1 MITTTAF
8 QGLAK
13 MTAAALGDPDLKLIT
28 VDHPLGG
35 VDPAT
40 LGARADA
47 AARELESWL
56 ADVAKRRN
64 P

>member
-8 QGLAK
+8 HGLAK
-13 MTAAALGDPDLKLIT
+13 MTAAALGDPDLTLIT
-28 VDHPLGG
+28 LDHPLGG
-35 VDPAT
+35 VDATT

-47 AARELESWL
+47 AARALEAWL

>member
-1 MITTTAF
+1 
-8 QGLAK
+8 

-28 VDHPLGG
+28 LDHPLGG
-35 VDPAT
+35 VDATT
-40 LGARADA
+40 LGVRADS
-47 AARELESWL
+47 AARELEAWL